1 MRWAVFDIETRIDKR
16 LVNES
21 LYRGEGL
28 DDETAYTRH
37 REELLRER
45 RSDFFPVSF
54 HVPVSIAIGSVG
66 PDHRLETLDSLAVGG
81 DEEQISREFW
91 ERVNRFPGCLVS
103 FNGRNFDLPV
113 LELQA
118 LRYGCVAPRYFNE
131 QYGHRYRY
139 SQKHHYDL
147 QEFVTNFGMYRVRG
161 GFDLLQRLI
170 GLGGKGDIDGSKVQ
184 ELWEEG
190 RLEDIHRYC
199 RYDVLQ
205 TYRLFLRVEVVRG
218 RLLRERADELD
229 AEALAMAE
237 HLGLA

>member
-1 MRWAVFDIETRIDKR
+1 MRWAIFDIETRVDKQ
-16 LVNES
+16 LLNQS
-21 LYRGEGL
+21 LFRGEEL
-28 DDETAYTRH
+28 DDEEAYRRY
-37 REELLRER
+37 REDLLRER
-45 RSDFFPVSF
+45 GTDFFPVSF

-66 PDHRLETLDSLAVGG
+66 PDHVLEKIETLAEEGS
-81 DEEQISREFW
+81 EEQMAREFW
-91 ERVNRFPGCLVS
+91 DRVDRFPGCLVS

-170 GLGGKGDIDGSKVQ
+170 GLGGKGDVDGSKVQ
-184 ELWEEG
+184 DMWEEG
-190 RLEDIHRYC
+190 RLDEIHRYC
-199 RYDVLQ
+199 RHDVLQ
-205 TYRLFLRVEVVRG
+205 TYRLFLRIELVRG
-218 RLLRERADELD
+218 RIPRDRGDELD
-229 AEALAMAE
+229 AEALAMAAR
-237 HLGLA
+237 LGLA